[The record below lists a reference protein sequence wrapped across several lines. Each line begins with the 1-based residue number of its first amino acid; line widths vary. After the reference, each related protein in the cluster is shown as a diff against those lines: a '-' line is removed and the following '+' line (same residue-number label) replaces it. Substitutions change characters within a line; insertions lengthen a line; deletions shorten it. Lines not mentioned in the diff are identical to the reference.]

1 MSCYVMLSLYNV
13 YVRLHLVCMCLA
25 ERSTGFLYYDDGRS
39 CACVDRQTHTHTQTH
54 RHTLGH
60 THRHNMHTQ
69 TNFVSVCLSLT
80 KSIYTRTHTLSHSA
94 LSLSFSLFLSLSPL
108 IRTHTLSLLSLS
120 LPPSLPLTPVRR
132 QSRRNQD
139 LLAVMR
145 RP

>member
-13 YVRLHLVCMCLA
+13 YVPLHLVCMCLA

-39 CACVDRQTHTHTQTH
+39 CACVDRQTHTHTDAQTH
-54 RHTLGH
+54 
-60 THRHNMHTQ
+60 
-69 TNFVSVCLSLT
+69 
-80 KSIYTRTHTLSHSA
+80 TRTHTQTQHAHTDKLCLCVSLSHKIHIHTNSYT
-94 LSLSFSLFLSLSPL
+94 LSLSSLSLFLSPL